1 MKIAILTFTHNKNF
15 GAALQ
20 CYALS
25 QYLINKGHEII
36 LLRDPRNSIAQ
47 KVSCKMGTFERL
59 KRSVIYYIKKTIRYH
74 YHDSWMI
81 KPYTYSQIKK
91 KNENINKNIDNF
103 QDFYNHYLPPFTP
116 HYQTEKDI
124 KDHLPKADLYIVG
137 SDQVWNPK
145 NVKEKYPLF
154 YFSFLDNESRISY
167 AASFGGDIN
176 DLTKEQILEIKGY
189 LNKFN
194 AISVRENLGLR
205 ILHETFDINNAVEV
219 IDPTFLLPKSYY
231 EEIASHSTIDGK
243 DFLFSFKF
251 KKTKEWRD
259 TICYIGQE
267 LNLKVRTDFQ
277 VNTIQGVYNNPVL
290 SMSDWLRLIQTSDF
304 IFTDSFHC
312 MVFCILFG
320 KQFVVMPT
328 GSGNESRLISLLSK
342 IGLESRIYLNYESF
356 KKDLSWQNKINYVPV
371 WDKLK
376 PIVEKSELFLNHQIE
391 IHDNINTIN

>member
-59 KRSVIYYIKKTIRYH
+59 KRIIIYYIKKTIRYH

-81 KPYTYSQIKK
+81 RPYTYSQIKK

-116 HYQTEKDI
+116 HYQTSQEI
-124 KDHLPKADLYIVG
+124 KEHLPNVDLYIVG

-145 NVKEKYPLF
+145 NVKDKYPLF
-154 YFSFLDNESRISY
+154 YFSFLDKEPRISY
-167 AASFGGDIN
+167 AASFGGEIN
-176 DLTKEQILEIKGY
+176 DLSKEQIIEIKDY
-189 LNKFN
+189 LTRFN
-194 AISVRENLGLR
+194 AISVRENKGLD
-205 ILHETFDINNAVEV
+205 ILNNYFGINQAVEV
-219 IDPTFLLPKSYY
+219 IDPTFLIPKSYY
-231 EEIASHSTIDGK
+231 TEISSHGNTNGK
-243 DFLFSFKF
+243 GFLFSFKF
-251 KKTKEWRD
+251 KKSEDWRD
-259 TICYIGQE
+259 TICYMGNE
-267 LNLKVRTDFQ
+267 LQLKVRADFS
-277 VNTIQGVYNNPVL
+277 VNEIKGVYNNPVL
-290 SMSDWLRLIQTSDF
+290 TVPDWLQLIQTSDF

-312 MVFCILFG
+312 MVFCIIFG

-328 GSGNESRLISLLSK
+328 GTGNESRLSSLLSK
-342 IGLESRIYLNYESF
+342 IGLESRLYLDYESI
-356 KKDLSWQNKINYVPV
+356 KKDFSWKEKIDYSSVWIKLLPIINKSKN
-371 WDKLK
+371 
-376 PIVEKSELFLNHQIE
+376 FLE
-391 IHDNINTIN
+391 SFLT